1 MAMLCLA
8 HHHGDPG
15 NLAELF
21 VGVDAVGQNRLNAHG
36 MKVRRILTTCSIQVL
51 SPLLSERQVLL
62 GHDHGVDQEWPFRL
76 T

>member
-21 VGVDAVGQNRLNAHG
+21 VGLDAVGQNRLNAHG
-36 MKVRRILTTCSIQVL
+36 MKVRRILTPL
-51 SPLLSERQVLL
+51 SLDCCRFSFLNASCCWS
-62 GHDHGVDQEWPFRL
+62 HDHGVDQEWPFRL